1 MLETK
6 GGVIGMRKNITI
18 ISKLTSGLILPALII
33 FMVSNADTS
42 LAQSAGGSSGA
53 NLLFILDASGSMAG
67 QIDGKAK
74 MDVAKGVMADLIDGL
89 PDSVNVGLEVYGHRS
104 KGDCDDIETM
114 VEVGAINKQA
124 LIDKINS
131 LQPKG
136 KTPIAK
142 SLSMA
147 GEKLSASEDQTTII
161 LVSDGE
167 ETCEGN
173 ACTYV
178 KDLRE
183 KGINV
188 KVHVVGF
195 DVGQKEK
202 EQLSCIAEAGGGRYY
217 TANNADQLKQALSEV
232 KEEVVAQ
239 AEEAPVVSK
248 LKILPKGG
256 DRPET
261 AVPVEPGDYET
272 GHVIPK
278 NTREYFSVKLKAGQ
292 TLSVGVRTPDSENP
306 YAGVGIYNE
315 AGNLVVHE
323 NIIGSE
329 GVLKTISWMTNSAK
343 DEYTY
348 YFSAGNEYD
357 PNPKGTAYYIKVEDN
372 FDIGGTTDAGDI
384 FDRAIEM
391 EPGKYVGFLSGPWGE
406 DKKDYYTI
414 PMKTEQKLSVK
425 VTPATD
431 TGFSVSILDQD
442 RVNVAQKGSANPG
455 AITRV
460 SWSAAEDQEVVY
472 ILVEPNNFPDK
483 TSALKYDFS
492 VTLE

>member
-1 MLETK
+1 
-6 GGVIGMRKNITI
+6 
-18 ISKLTSGLILPALII
+18 
-33 FMVSNADTS
+33 
-42 LAQSAGGSSGA
+42 
-53 NLLFILDASGSMAG
+53 
-67 QIDGKAK
+67 
-74 MDVAKGVMADLIDGL
+74 
-89 PDSVNVGLEVYGHRS
+89 VNVGLEVYRHRS

-124 LIDKINS
+124 LIDKVNS

-239 AEEAPVVSK
+239 PVEAPVISK

-292 TLSVGVRTPDSENP
+292 TLSVGSARQREPLRR
-306 YAGVGIYNE
+306 VGIYNE
-315 AGNLVVHE
+315 AGNLVV
-323 NIIGSE
+323 
-329 GVLKTISWMTNSAK
+329 TRIS
-343 DEYTY
+343 
-348 YFSAGNEYD
+348 
-357 PNPKGTAYYIKVEDN
+357 
-372 FDIGGTTDAGDI
+372 
-384 FDRAIEM
+384 
-391 EPGKYVGFLSGPWGE
+391 
-406 DKKDYYTI
+406 
-414 PMKTEQKLSVK
+414 
-425 VTPATD
+425 
-431 TGFSVSILDQD
+431 
-442 RVNVAQKGSANPG
+442 
-455 AITRV
+455 
-460 SWSAAEDQEVVY
+460 
-472 ILVEPNNFPDK
+472 
-483 TSALKYDFS
+483 
-492 VTLE
+492 

>member
-1 MLETK
+1 
-6 GGVIGMRKNITI
+6 
-18 ISKLTSGLILPALII
+18 
-33 FMVSNADTS
+33 
-42 LAQSAGGSSGA
+42 
-53 NLLFILDASGSMAG
+53 
-67 QIDGKAK
+67 
-74 MDVAKGVMADLIDGL
+74 MADLIDGL
-89 PDSVNVGLEVYGHRS
+89 PDSVNVGLEVYGHSS

-114 VEVGAINKQA
+114 AEVGAVNKQA
-124 LIDKINS
+124 LIEKINS
-131 LQPKG
+131 IQPKG

-142 SLSMA
+142 SLQMA
-147 GEKLSASEDQTTII
+147 GDKLSASEDQTTVI

-178 KDLRE
+178 KELRE

-217 TANNADQLKQALSEV
+217 TANNADQLKQALTEV
-232 KEEVVAQ
+232 KEEVVAK
-239 AEEAPVVSK
+239 AEPAPAVSK

-272 GHVIPK
+272 DQAIAK
-278 NTREYFSVKLKAGQ
+278 NAREYFSVKLKAGHM
-292 TLSVGVRTPDSENP
+292 LRVGVRTPDSENP

-315 AGNLVVHE
+315 TGNLVVHE

-329 GVLKTISWMTNSAK
+329 GTLKTISWMTTSDK

-357 PNPKGTAYYIKVEDN
+357 PTPVGTAYYIKVEDN
-372 FDIGGTTDAGDI
+372 FDIGSTADAGDT
-384 FDRAIEM
+384 FDKVMEM
-391 EPGKYVGFLSGPWGE
+391 EPGRYAGYLSADWGTTRRI
-406 DKKDYYTI
+406 TI
-414 PMKTEQKLSVK
+414 H
-425 VTPATD
+425 
-431 TGFSVSILDQD
+431 
-442 RVNVAQKGSANPG
+442 
-455 AITRV
+455 
-460 SWSAAEDQEVVY
+460 
-472 ILVEPNNFPDK
+472 
-483 TSALKYDFS
+483 
-492 VTLE
+492 

>member
-1 MLETK
+1 MYMLETK
-6 GGVIGMRKNITI
+6 GGMFGMRKYIAG
-18 ISKLTSGLILPALII
+18 ISKMTYGIVLPALII
-33 FMVSNADTS
+33 FMVLNADTS
-42 LAQSAGGSSGA
+42 LAQSAGGSSGT

-74 MDVAKGVMADLIDGL
+74 MDVAKGVMTDLIDGL

-114 VEVGAINKQA
+114 AEVGAINKRA

-131 LQPKG
+131 IQPKG

-142 SLSMA
+142 SLQTA
-147 GEKLSASEDQTTII
+147 GEKLSASEDETTII

-217 TANNADQLKQALSEV
+217 TANNADQLKQALTEV
-232 KEEVVAQ
+232 KEEAVAQ
-239 AEEAPVVSK
+239 VEEAPAVSK
-248 LKILPKGG
+248 LKTLPKGG

-272 GHVIPK
+272 DHAIAK
-278 NTREYFSVKLKAGQ
+278 NT
-292 TLSVGVRTPDSENP
+292 
-306 YAGVGIYNE
+306 
-315 AGNLVVHE
+315 
-323 NIIGSE
+323 
-329 GVLKTISWMTNSAK
+329 
-343 DEYTY
+343 
-348 YFSAGNEYD
+348 
-357 PNPKGTAYYIKVEDN
+357 
-372 FDIGGTTDAGDI
+372 
-384 FDRAIEM
+384 DR
-391 EPGKYVGFLSGPWGE
+391 K
-406 DKKDYYTI
+406 
-414 PMKTEQKLSVK
+414 
-425 VTPATD
+425 
-431 TGFSVSILDQD
+431 
-442 RVNVAQKGSANPG
+442 
-455 AITRV
+455 
-460 SWSAAEDQEVVY
+460 
-472 ILVEPNNFPDK
+472 
-483 TSALKYDFS
+483 
-492 VTLE
+492 